1 MLIKQSKTISIW
13 IKYPI
18 KPIKD
23 NAISN
28 HSFKI
33 IIGVK
38 HKIIKVNIKVL
49 KSLFG
54 IISNN
59 QINYLLINSIYSQI
73 SQISS
78 NNNSNQMQ
86 TQVPSQIKTCNF
98 KISFLQTINKT
109 PKITNKMEEV
119 KTVTIENSGI
129 FPVNKI
135 RVTNRILSKH
145 LFKV

>member
-109 PKITNKMEEV
+109 AKIT
-119 KTVTIENSGI
+119 
-129 FPVNKI
+129 
-135 RVTNRILSKH
+135 
-145 LFKV
+145 